1 MNLIFEDKI
10 PQYRDAFKAKVIDVA
25 GKLRIDPNWLM
36 MVFWKESKLRPDAV
50 NNITQAT
57 GLIQFMP
64 ATAISLGTT
73 TSALKSMSNV
83 EQLDFVYKYYYPYRN
98 YITKAEDLYL
108 ITFYP
113 NADKKHAGTLSKPD
127 EWVFP
132 DAVYQANK
140 GVDMNGNGQL
150 SISDVREW
158 FWRDIPKDW
167 VPYVQ
172 APVSMP
178 VAAIKFIG
186 RNFYFLAMGALILA
200 VGVYFTLTATIKT

>member
-10 PQYRDAFKAKVIDVA
+10 PQYREEFKAKVIDIA

-36 MVFWKESKLRPDAV
+36 MVFWKESKMNHVAV
-50 NNITQAT
+50 NSTTQAT

-64 ATAISLGTT
+64 ATALALGTT
-73 TSALKSMSNV
+73 VSALKSMSNV
-83 EQLDFVYKYYYPYRN
+83 EQLDYVYKYYYPYRN

-127 EWVFP
+127 DWIFP
-132 DAVYQANK
+132 DAVYRANK
-140 GVDMNGNGQL
+140 GVDMNGDGQL
-150 SISDVREW
+150 SIADVRIW
-158 FWRDIPKDW
+158 FWKDIPREW
-167 VPYVQ
+167 VTHVQ
-172 APVSMP
+172 GPVSMP

-186 RNFYFLAMGALILA
+186 RNFYFIAMGAVLLG
-200 VGVYFTLTATIKT
+200 VGVYFTLIATIKT